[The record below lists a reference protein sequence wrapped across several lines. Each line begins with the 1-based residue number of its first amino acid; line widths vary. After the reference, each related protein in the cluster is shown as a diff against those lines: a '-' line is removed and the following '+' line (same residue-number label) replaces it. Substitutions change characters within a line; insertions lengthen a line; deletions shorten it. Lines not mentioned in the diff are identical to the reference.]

1 MRLVINEKILKR
13 NKLIAQI
20 ATFSSLAILAIG
32 LVFAFSKDMTKMLLS
47 YLALV
52 LGFILSQIGIF
63 FTNRYARKPR
73 YDEMFSDILQK
84 LSNEYTFYVFHRPVP
99 MFILGPCNIWVPL
112 PITAAGKIFYSKGK
126 WRQQG
131 GNFMMKLFAQEG
143 IGRPEVD
150 VIASVNEI
158 KKYLELKGITK
169 EELPEI
175 KVVLV
180 TLIDGVE
187 IGDIGDAPTPI
198 IELKKFRRYIKHYDK
213 ECKKPIAPELLS
225 KINEAFQIRN

>member
-1 MRLVINEKILKR
+1 MQLVINEIILKR

-73 YDEMFSDILQK
+73 YDEMFADVLQK
-84 LSNEYTFYVFHRPVP
+84 LNNEYTFYVFQRPVP
-99 MFILGPCNIWVPL
+99 MFIVGPCNIWVPL
-112 PITAAGKIFYSKGK
+112 PITSGGKVFYSKGK

-150 VIASVNEI
+150 AIASTREI
-158 KKYLELKGITK
+158 SRALEAEGISK
-169 EELPEI
+169 QEMPDI
-175 KVVLV
+175 IVILV
-180 TLIDGVE
+180 TLVEGVE
-187 IGDIGDAPTPI
+187 IGDVGDAPTPI
-198 IELKKFRRYIKHYDK
+198 IELKKLRRYIKHYDK
-213 ECKKPIAPELLS
+213 ECKKPLAPEQLN
-225 KINEAFQIRN
+225 KINESFQIRN

>member
-1 MRLVINEKILKR
+1 MQLVINEKLLKK

-73 YDEMFSDILQK
+73 YDEMFADVLQK
-84 LSNEYTFYVFHRPVP
+84 LNNEYTFYVFQRPVP
-99 MFILGPCNIWVPL
+99 MFIIGPCNIWIPL
-112 PITAAGKIFYSKGK
+112 PITAGGKIFYSKGK

-150 VIASVNEI
+150 AITGVREI
-158 KKYLELKGITK
+158 TRLLEAKGISN
-169 EELPEI
+169 EEIPEI
-175 KVVLV
+175 KTVLV
-180 TLIDGVE
+180 TLAESVE
-187 IGDIGDAPTPI
+187 IGDIESAPTPI
-198 IELKKFRRYIKHYDK
+198 IELKKLRRFIKHHDK
-213 ECKKPIAPELLS
+213 ECKKLLAPEKLK
-225 KINEAFQIRN
+225 KINDAFQGSH